1 MFRESREM
9 DTSLG
14 HVLALPCLQGAGAQ
28 NHIFWQGPSLCL
40 MNSMSRR
47 ACAMEGKETKTGRRH
62 TGWSRAGDE
71 ELGGQSE
78 IQVSRRR
85 EQKRRSLRMG
95 ETV

>member
-1 MFRESREM
+1 M
-9 DTSLG
+9 
-14 HVLALPCLQGAGAQ
+14 
-28 NHIFWQGPSLCL
+28 LCTGQTG
-40 MNSMSRR
+40 R
-47 ACAMEGKETKTGRRH
+47 KETKTGRRH

-95 ETV
+95 ERV